1 MIDRNY
7 DDMINMPCPTSPR
20 HPRMPRADRAAQFAP
35 FAALTGYDAA
45 IDETGRLTD
54 QKIDISEDMR
64 EKLFGEIEKYKDSIR
79 IGFTCAKLDTLAMA
93 AKRFPNADIHYDG
106 GDLSAERLEEV
117 KALAAGH
124 HLYVWVCFDNDMT
137 WWFNGTKATPE
148 VCRFVRQYGELGVWI
163 LSRRE
168 ELEVAI
174 KELDAE
180 IIETTGHIK
189 PEWIAEINR

>member
-64 EKLFGEIEKYKDSIR
+64 EKLDLKQNF
-79 IGFTCAKLDTLAMA
+79 L
-93 AKRFPNADIHYDG
+93 ADIIDEQPEISVTYFVPDKKKSGGAYVTVNGRLKQIDEYEQLIILTDG
-106 GDLSAERLEEV
+106 KKIPIQEVYSIESDLFRGMFEYS
-117 KALAAGH
+117 KI
-124 HLYVWVCFDNDMT
+124 DT
-137 WWFNGTKATPE
+137 
-148 VCRFVRQYGELGVWI
+148 Q
-163 LSRRE
+163 
-168 ELEVAI
+168 
-174 KELDAE
+174 
-180 IIETTGHIK
+180 
-189 PEWIAEINR
+189 